1 MDQKIKTDIRPEIG
15 IIWSLLSLMVSFV
28 VGTQSKNKNLYKGR
42 IEKKST
48 ADDARLHTCLPKKK
62 GEQKTTEYDKIMRA
76 FYVINF
82 HLLCNFWCDELSP
95 PGLSV
100 KKSRI
105 TSVYIFEYALNINF
119 YCLIRTVFSHIFFL
133 LTFFLNI
140 VLDKARSTY
149 QKKNK
154 VLIFM
159 ME

>member
-1 MDQKIKTDIRPEIG
+1 MRTIKMDQKIKTDIRPEIG

-28 VGTQSKNKNLYKGR
+28 VGTQSKKKPLKK
-42 IEKKST
+42 ESTKKST

-100 KKSRI
+100 KKKSNNFGL
-105 TSVYIFEYALNINF
+105 YIRVCFEY
-119 YCLIRTVFSHIFFL
+119 
-133 LTFFLNI
+133 
-140 VLDKARSTY
+140 
-149 QKKNK
+149 
-154 VLIFM
+154 
-159 ME
+159 